1 MTAQIGKASEL
12 IHISIFHTNDMHSHL
27 DAIARLSTYAR
38 KLREDAQEEGRV
50 VFFWDAGDAAD
61 RRIQICSV
69 TKGSAF
75 PPILN
80 SMGYTLQTMGNA
92 ISLTYGPQSMTDVA
106 ARSEFPILAAN
117 CRDGDGPLVEGLKE
131 IELISLTNGV
141 LMGVIGLTAPWGNFY
156 ELFGLRFPDFRE
168 VTQRLVSQLK
178 AAGASLVVVLS
189 HLGLEDD
196 RRLADEITG
205 IDLIIG
211 GHSHDRLT
219 TGEVRNG
226 VLIAHAGEYAK
237 AIGRVDLTLDPLAG
251 GKISSTAN
259 VLDVP
264 DDVPLDQAVLT
275 AISAAE
281 EEVEEFMAQPIGD
294 LAASLDHD
302 YFRECGVGNLAADAL
317 RARMSAEI
325 AMVSSGQFRHALE
338 AGILTLGQ
346 LDAACFSTA
355 NPWLSEVRGDQIL
368 DALERGLD
376 PSITQAKPP
385 SYRGTPIGIPQISG
399 MLVEYDSNALGEP
412 RVRRAI
418 IQGQIVEPNRL
429 YRLAHTDAE
438 TMPEVGY
445 LELDDGQ
452 TIEQEVPTILREV
465 IADYVRLHS
474 PLPVPQR
481 GRWISTSSP

>member
-1 MTAQIGKASEL
+1 M
-12 IHISIFHTNDMHSHL
+12 
-27 DAIARLSTYAR
+27 
-38 KLREDAQEEGRV
+38 
-50 VFFWDAGDAAD
+50 AA
-61 RRIQICSV
+61 
-69 TKGSAF
+69 
-75 PPILN
+75 
-80 SMGYTLQTMGNA
+80 
-92 ISLTYGPQSMTDVA
+92 VA

-131 IELISLTNGV
+131 IELISLTNEM
-141 LMGVIGLTAPWGNFY
+141 LIGVIGLTAPWGNFY
-156 ELFGLRFPDFRE
+156 ELFGLRFPDFCE

-178 AAGASLVVVLS
+178 ADGASLVVVLS

-219 TGEVRNG
+219 NGEVRNG
-226 VLIAHAGEYAK
+226 VLIAQAGEYAE
-237 AIGRVDLTLDPLAG
+237 AIGRVDLTLDPHAG
-251 GKISSTAN
+251 RKISSTAN

-264 DDVPLDQAVLT
+264 DDLPLDQAVLT

-302 YFRECGVGNLAADAL
+302 YFRESDVGNLAADAL

-338 AGILTLGQ
+338 AGVLTLGQ

-355 NPWLSEVRGDQIL
+355 NPWLSEVRGGQIL
-368 DALERGLD
+368 EALERGLD

-385 SYRGTPIGIPQISG
+385 SYRGAPIGIPQISG

-438 TMPEVGY
+438 TMSEIGY

-474 PLPVPQR
+474 PLHVPQR
-481 GRWISTSSP
+481 GRWISTSSL

>member
-1 MTAQIGKASEL
+1 MTSQIRRSNEP
-12 IHISIFHTNDMHSHL
+12 IRISIFHTNDMHGRL

-38 KLREDAQEEGRV
+38 ELRKDAQAEGRE

-69 TKGSAF
+69 TKGSSF
-75 PPILN
+75 SPILN
-80 SMGYTLQTMGNA
+80 SMGYTLQAMGNS
-92 ISLTYGPQSMTDVA
+92 ISLTYGPQSMAEVA
-106 ARSEFPILAAN
+106 ARSEFSILAAN

-131 IELISLTNGV
+131 FELISLTNGMS
-141 LMGVIGLTAPWGNFY
+141 MGVVGLTAPWGNFY
-156 ELFGLRFPDFRE
+156 ELFGLWFPDFRE
-168 VTQRLVSQLK
+168 VTNRLVSKLK
-178 AAGASLVVVLS
+178 ADGVSLIVVLS

-196 RRLADEITG
+196 RRLADEVDG

-219 TGEVRNG
+219 NGEVRNG
-226 VLIAHAGEYAK
+226 VLIAQAGEYAK
-237 AIGRVDLTLDPLAG
+237 AIGRVDLTLDSNAG
-251 GKISSTAN
+251 RMISCTAK

-264 DDVPLDQAVLT
+264 NDAPPDRAVLT

-281 EEVEEFMAQPIGD
+281 AEVEEIMAQPIGD
-294 LAASLDHD
+294 LTASLDHD

-317 RARMSAEI
+317 RARMSADI
-325 AMVSSGQFRHALE
+325 SMVSSGQFRNALE

-355 NPWLSEVRGDQIL
+355 NPWLSEVRGGQIL
-368 DALERGLD
+368 EALERGLD

-385 SYRGTPIGIPQISG
+385 SFRGAPIGIPQISG
-399 MLVEYDSNALGEP
+399 MRIDYDSNASGEP
-412 RVRRAI
+412 RVSRVV
-418 IQGQIVEPNRL
+418 IQGQPVEPNRL

-438 TMPEVGY
+438 TMSEVGY
-445 LELDDGQ
+445 LVLDKRQ

-474 PLPVPQR
+474 PLPAPKW
-481 GRWISTSSP
+481 GRWISISSP

>member
-1 MTAQIGKASEL
+1 MTSQIGKATEL
-12 IHISIFHTNDMHSHL
+12 IHISVFHTNDMHGRL

-38 KLREDAQEEGRV
+38 KLRADAQEEGRV

-61 RRIQICSV
+61 RRIQICSA

-92 ISLTYGPQSMTDVA
+92 ISLTYGPQAMDEVA
-106 ARSEFPILAAN
+106 ARSEFPILASN

-131 IELISLTNGV
+131 IELISLTKGMS
-141 LMGVIGLTAPWGNFY
+141 MGVVGLTAPWGNFY
-156 ELFGLRFPDFRE
+156 ELFGLRFPDFRD
-168 VTQRLVSQLK
+168 VTKRLVYQLK
-178 AAGASLVVVLS
+178 ADGVSLVVVLS

-196 RRLADEITG
+196 RSLADEIDG

-219 TGEVRNG
+219 NGEVRNG
-226 VLIAHAGEYAK
+226 VLIAQAGEYAK
-237 AIGRVDLTLDPLAG
+237 AIGRVDLTLDPHAG
-251 GKISSTAN
+251 RLISCTAK

-264 DDVPLDQAVLT
+264 DDVPPDGAVLN
-275 AISAAE
+275 AISTAE
-281 EEVEEFMAQPIGD
+281 EEVEKLMAQPIGD
-294 LAASLDHD
+294 LAASLDQD
-302 YFRECGVGNLAADAL
+302 YFRECDVGNLTADAL
-317 RARMSAEI
+317 RVRMRADI
-325 AMVSSGQFRHALE
+325 AIVSSGQFRQALE
-338 AGILTLGQ
+338 SGILTLGQ

-368 DALERGLD
+368 EALERGLE
-376 PSITQAKPP
+376 PSITKVKHP
-385 SYRGTPIGIPQISG
+385 SYRGAPIGIPQISG
-399 MLVEYDSNALGEP
+399 MLVHYDSNALGEP
-412 RVRRAI
+412 RVRRVL
-418 IQGQIVEPNRL
+418 IQGQQVEPNRL

-438 TMPEVGY
+438 TMSEVGY
-445 LELDDGQ
+445 LALDDGQ
-452 TIEQEVPTILREV
+452 TIKQEVPTILREV

-481 GRWISTSSP
+481 GRWISVSSP

>member
-1 MTAQIGKASEL
+1 MTSQIGRANEL
-12 IHISIFHTNDMHSHL
+12 IHISIFHTNDMHGRL

-38 KLREDAQEEGRV
+38 KLREDAQEEGRA

-80 SMGYTLQTMGNA
+80 SMGYTLQAMGNA
-92 ISLTYGPQSMTDVA
+92 ISLTYGPQSMAEVA

-131 IELISLTNGV
+131 IELISLTNGM

-156 ELFGLRFPDFRE
+156 ELFGLRFPDFCE

-178 AAGASLVVVLS
+178 ADGASLIVVLS

-196 RRLADEITG
+196 RSLADEING

-219 TGEVRNG
+219 NGEVRNG
-226 VLIAHAGEYAK
+226 VLIAQAGEYAK
-237 AIGRVDLTLDPLAG
+237 AIGRVDLTLDPDAG
-251 GKISSTAN
+251 WKISCTAN

-264 DDVPLDQAVLT
+264 DDVPPDQAVLT

-294 LAASLDHD
+294 LAASLDHE
-302 YFRECGVGNLAADAL
+302 YFRESDVGNLAADAL

-325 AMVSSGQFRHALE
+325 AMVSSGQFHHALE

-368 DALERGLD
+368 EALERGLD
-376 PSITQAKPP
+376 PSITKIEPS
-385 SYRGTPIGIPQISG
+385 SYRGAPIGIPQISG

-412 RVRRAI
+412 RVRRAV

-474 PLPVPQR
+474 PFPLPQR
-481 GRWISTSSP
+481 GRWISISSP